1 LGRDQGRR
9 AHAPWVVFKEHPG
22 ILGQPSTPTPDNIHA
37 VSLDDVR
44 SLLDAPSPAALVT
57 YRADGSA
64 DVSPV
69 WYRCT
74 DSAFEVVVAADDPKL
89 RRIAVDDRAV
99 LTVFETVPPFR
110 GVKVAGRVTRD
121 RDPTVVREAREAIA
135 PRYLGETRGA
145 AFVESRGPGVVI
157 RLPLASAR
165 AWDLEAALPPTD
177 DQGT

>member
-1 LGRDQGRR
+1 MGGGSPDAAGLDS
-9 AHAPWVVFKEHPG
+9 FKEHSG
-22 ILGQPSTPTPDNIHA
+22 TLGQPSTPTPDKIHA

-157 RLPLASAR
+157 RLPIASAR

>member
-1 LGRDQGRR
+1 M
-9 AHAPWVVFKEHPG
+9 
-22 ILGQPSTPTPDNIHA
+22 
-37 VSLDDVR
+37 SLDDVR

-74 DSAFEVVVAADDPKL
+74 DPAFEVVIAADDPKL

-99 LTVFETVPPFR
+99 LTVFETVPLFR
-110 GVKVAGRVTRD
+110 GVKVAGRVTPD
-121 RDPTVVREAREAIA
+121 RDATMAREARKAIA
-135 PRYLGETRGA
+135 HRYLGKTRGA
-145 AFVESRGPGVVI
+145 AIVESRGPGVVI
-157 RLPLASAR
+157 RLPIASAR
-165 AWDLEAALPPTD
+165 AWDLEAALPSTE

>member
-1 LGRDQGRR
+1 M
-9 AHAPWVVFKEHPG
+9 
-22 ILGQPSTPTPDNIHA
+22 
-37 VSLDDVR
+37 SLDDVR

-74 DSAFEVVVAADDPKL
+74 DSAFEIVVAAGDPKL
-89 RRIAVDDRAV
+89 RRIALDDRAV

-110 GVKVAGRVTRD
+110 GVKVAGRVTPD

-135 PRYLGETRGA
+135 SRYLGETRGG
-145 AFVESRGPGVVI
+145 RPTY
-157 RLPLASAR
+157 LAPTPEARRRHFGSMVSSDRR
-165 AWDLEAALPPTD
+165 AWRAAAKSRPVTNQASSRNATMTPLSHPPSTSASW
-177 DQGT
+177 

>member
-1 LGRDQGRR
+1 MNL
-9 AHAPWVVFKEHPG
+9 
-22 ILGQPSTPTPDNIHA
+22 NN
-37 VSLDDVR
+37 VR

-69 WYRCT
+69 WFRCT
-74 DSAFEVVVAADDPKL
+74 DSAFEVVVAADDPKV
-89 RRIAVDDRAV
+89 RHIAADDRVV

-110 GVKVAGRVTRD
+110 GVKVAGRVTSD
-121 RDPTVVREAREAIA
+121 RDSAAVREAREAIV

-157 RLPLASAR
+157 RLPVASAR
-165 AWDLEAALPPTD
+165 AWDLEAALPPSEP
-177 DQGT
+177 QGT